1 MSRVLLGLLSWTFQS
16 SKIPS
21 SLNVSSNLRNE
32 KGRFEFHEPLSR
44 HQSHCAFLKLLS
56 AIVINPQSGR
66 DHNISVRERGGI
78 CTAQVIALMECIQQR
93 WSF

>member
-1 MSRVLLGLLSWTFQS
+1 MNHPMSRVLLGLLSWTFQS

-21 SLNVSSNLRNE
+21 SLNISSNLRNE

-44 HQSHCAFLKLLS
+44 HQSYCTFLKLLS

-78 CTAQVIALMECIQQR
+78 RTPEFVLLKLLL
-93 WSF
+93 